1 MTEFELD
8 VEARISLSFNEAVLG
23 SQKIIK
29 YKRQINCDSCNGTGS
44 AKGSS
49 STICIDCKGSGQVK
63 SFKNIFILIFE
74 FLGIKN
80 SKWIHFF

>member
-8 VEARISLSFNEAVLG
+8 VEARINLSFNEAVLG
-23 SQKIIK
+23 SRKIIK

-63 SFKNIFILIFE
+63 R
-74 FLGIKN
+74 IK
-80 SKWIHFF
+80 KYI